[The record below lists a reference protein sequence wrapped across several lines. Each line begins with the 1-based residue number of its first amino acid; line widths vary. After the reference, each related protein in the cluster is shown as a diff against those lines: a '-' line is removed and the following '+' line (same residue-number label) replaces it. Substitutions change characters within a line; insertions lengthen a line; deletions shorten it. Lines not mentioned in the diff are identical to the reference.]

1 MYEAFNSNGF
11 KTKKEDLNLP
21 KDFKPSYLY

>member
-11 KTKKEDLNLP
+11 KAKKEDLNLP